1 MCNSIIFCKATHDW
15 AIAQSRCTVSN
26 VRWVVGLHRPWL
38 LESMVVRARCNVGRW
53 NNGTTRELQTCV
65 TPVNRP
71 QGPDT
76 LYKKVA
82 CIFFVI

>member
-1 MCNSIIFCKATHDW
+1 
-15 AIAQSRCTVSN
+15 
-26 VRWVVGLHRPWL
+26 
-38 LESMVVRARCNVGRW
+38 MVVVLRPYGARCNVGRW